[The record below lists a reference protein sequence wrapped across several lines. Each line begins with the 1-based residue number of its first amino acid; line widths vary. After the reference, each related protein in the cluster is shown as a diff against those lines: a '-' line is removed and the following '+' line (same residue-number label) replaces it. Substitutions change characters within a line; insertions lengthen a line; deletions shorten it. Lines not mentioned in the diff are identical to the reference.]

1 MQVLTMML
9 RSDGLEECFFF
20 LLVFLEISSCMCIC
34 LDGHI
39 VIVIALKLN
48 RDKRE
53 RERVFS
59 ILKIDKYVID
69 KWIKSEFTHFNHN
82 N

>member
-1 MQVLTMML
+1 
-9 RSDGLEECFFF
+9 
-20 LLVFLEISSCMCIC
+20 MCIC
-34 LDGHI
+34 LDGHV

>member
-1 MQVLTMML
+1 MCMC
-9 RSDGLEECFFF
+9 SDGH
-20 LLVFLEISSCMCIC
+20 V
-34 LDGHI
+34 